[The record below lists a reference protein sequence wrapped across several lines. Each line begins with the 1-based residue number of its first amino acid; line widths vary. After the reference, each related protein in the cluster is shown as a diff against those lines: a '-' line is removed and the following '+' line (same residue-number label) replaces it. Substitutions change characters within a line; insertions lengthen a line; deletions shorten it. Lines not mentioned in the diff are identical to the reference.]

1 MSGGTFCTGGHFAR
15 GDILPSDTGCHRS
28 HFEYK
33 ILTATFV
40 AKEDKLSATPC
51 CTWRVPTTLLSG
63 TKDLSIQRRLSVLI
77 KNTID
82 MALTENAPLAVS
94 SGELA
99 EATTLLN
106 FVSAA
111 SNNIQE
117 ALGKAGKCKR
127 KVNPKKY
134 LQKRVKRLNEG
145 TKPSVHCHGKGKP
158 PHCPQAFT
166 MLSHVGSQTWPRIS
180 SPPPLQP
187 PQPCYSHS
195 DLSLYPPPAA
205 AEKVI
210 DPELEDLLSEFGLES
225 PQTVSRHGS
234 DSTLSYT
241 PQPTLEN
248 QVYLGEHPYSP
259 YSDCSEELSDN
270 SACSSTCPSPCSSTS
285 YPSSFIATSGSFEQF
300 NIRGDQDMPTTPTV
314 LQILDSFM

>member
-1 MSGGTFCTGGHFAR
+1 M
-15 GDILPSDTGCHRS
+15 LLTGCDSS

-33 ILTATFV
+33 TLTATFV
-40 AKEDKLSATPC
+40 AKEDQLSVTPC
-51 CTWRVPTTLLSG
+51 CTWRVSTTLPSG
-63 TKDLSIQRRLSVLI
+63 IKALSIQRRLSVLI
-77 KNTID
+77 KNTSD

-106 FVSAA
+106 FVSVA

-158 PHCPQAFT
+158 SLNPQAL
-166 MLSHVGSQTWPRIS
+166 MLSHVGHQTWPRIS
-180 SPPPLQP
+180 PPPAFQP

-195 DLSLYPPPAA
+195 DLSLYPPPAV

-248 QVYLGEHPYSP
+248 QVFLGEHPYSP

-270 SACSSTCPSPCSSTS
+270 SACSSTCPSPSSSTS
-285 YPSSFIATSGSFEQF
+285 YPSFIATSGSFEQF